1 MTESYRDQ
9 VVIEMRENPDHT
21 KVLDGYRIVIQPNGT
36 IDLDWLND
44 TLEAMFH
51 SVDENGAVVQT
62 PDVQSPYMLVQ
73 RRSETHWGAAG
84 AQAQFLIETAAHI
97 SSTGLDT
104 IIGIAIGSLISELRQ
119 RGHTVRHGKLEEL
132 DQDDIVAHGLR
143 AIETRFGIPQSN
155 LRHRSDGTDQTGQ
168 YIVTAVDND
177 GVTYEVTFI
186 VRGGRTEVGKSLRTM
201 P

>member
-9 VVIEMRENPDHT
+9 VVVEIRENPDHT
-21 KVLDGYRIVIQPNGT
+21 KTIDGYRIVIEPHGT

-51 SVDENGAVVQT
+51 SVDKDGTLVPSRTLQA
-62 PDVQSPYMLVQ
+62 PYMLVQ

-97 SSTGLDT
+97 GSTGLDT
-104 IIGIAIGSLISELRQ
+104 IIGIAIGSLISELRK

-132 DQDDIVAHGLR
+132 DADEIVNYGLR
-143 AIETRFGIPQSN
+143 AVEARFGVPQVQ
-155 LRHRSDGTDQTGQ
+155 LRHKSDGTDENGQ
-168 YIVTAVDND
+168 YIVTAIDSD
-177 GVTYEVTFI
+177 GITYEVTFI
-186 VRGGRTEVGKSLRTM
+186 VEGGRTEVRKAFRTL